1 MIGYYFDKPFLLSQ
15 SRKAFAPFKSLSKTK
30 KNVRPNFIAVKNH
43 FYGQVEQTLT
53 QAILTRCLLDIQ
65 VLQGISFRDLTKRC
79 PSLKDVV
86 VVVNLSPILLQQPEH
101 LSFQISNLRE
111 RKKKK
116 KNTHK
121 TIKQHSSSSTRQNY
135 PIILFL

>member
-30 KNVRPNFIAVKNH
+30 KNVRPHFTVIKNH

-79 PSLKDVV
+79 PSLKDIV

-111 RKKKK
+111 KKK
-116 KNTHK
+116 KNQYTHE
-121 TIKQHSSSSTRQNY
+121 TINQHSSPSTRQNY
-135 PIILFL
+135 PILFL